1 MDNNINI
8 IKRYIEKKDYINL
21 EEILSNFII
30 PLNEILNKNFD
41 IICFAIKN
49 GCEDSF
55 IKNIYKWYNINQLD
69 YCYFLNNRFI
79 SPLLYSFIYKK
90 YELIEFLT
98 NKGANINRKYNNMSL
113 LKYLINNEYFN
124 EENISILVK
133 NKYKFSRHD
142 FEILFQK
149 EFNLIILTFEQITLF
164 NEEIKNDYNNNNN
177 MEKKKRRRF
186 EKEKEKEKIIMQE
199 INIPFMW
206 YIKLFKENK
215 FREITLI
222 LKYERSKEKF
232 NGIKFFDHQFK
243 YLNKNRENDIEFHF
257 LHEII
262 EKNIEIPNFKNGN
275 YDDVNK
281 DIQIRNKFEQILNR
295 KRKLY
300 KRILLNKKN
309 EEIEEFKNNN
319 KFFLLYLQKKNYN

>member
-1 MDNNINI
+1 
-8 IKRYIEKKDYINL
+8 
-21 EEILSNFII
+21 
-30 PLNEILNKNFD
+30 
-41 IICFAIKN
+41 
-49 GCEDSF
+49 
-55 IKNIYKWYNINQLD
+55 
-69 YCYFLNNRFI
+69 
-79 SPLLYSFIYKK
+79 
-90 YELIEFLT
+90 
-98 NKGANINRKYNNMSL
+98 
-113 LKYLINNEYFN
+113 
-124 EENISILVK
+124 
-133 NKYKFSRHD
+133 
-142 FEILFQK
+142 
-149 EFNLIILTFEQITLF
+149 
-164 NEEIKNDYNNNNN
+164 
-177 MEKKKRRRF
+177 
-186 EKEKEKEKIIMQE
+186 MQE

-243 YLNKNRENDIEFHF
+243 YLNKNSENDIEFHF

-319 KFFLLYLQKKNYN
+319 KFFLLYLQKKKL

>member
-21 EEILSNFII
+21 EDILSNFII

-55 IKNIYKWYNINQLD
+55 IKIIYKWYNINQLD

-149 EFNLIILTFEQITLF
+149 E
-164 NEEIKNDYNNNNN
+164 
-177 MEKKKRRRF
+177 RRF

-215 FREITLI
+215 FREITLL
-222 LKYERSKEKF
+222 LKYESSKEKF

-243 YLNKNRENDIEFHF
+243 YLNKNSENDIEFHF

-262 EKNIEIPNFKNGN
+262 EKNIEIPNYKNGN

-319 KFFLLYLQKKNYN
+319 KFFLLYLQKKKL

>member
-1 MDNNINI
+1 
-8 IKRYIEKKDYINL
+8 
-21 EEILSNFII
+21 
-30 PLNEILNKNFD
+30 
-41 IICFAIKN
+41 
-49 GCEDSF
+49 
-55 IKNIYKWYNINQLD
+55 
-69 YCYFLNNRFI
+69 
-79 SPLLYSFIYKK
+79 
-90 YELIEFLT
+90 
-98 NKGANINRKYNNMSL
+98 MSL

-164 NEEIKNDYNNNNN
+164 NEEIKNNYNKNNN

-215 FREITLI
+215 FREITLL

-232 NGIKFFDHQFK
+232 NGIKFFDNQFK
-243 YLNKNRENDIEFHF
+243 YLNKNCENDTEFHF
-257 LHEII
+257 LHEIT
-262 EKNIEIPNFKNGN
+262 EKNIEIPNYKNGN
-275 YDDVNK
+275 YEDPKSYAD
-281 DIQIRNKFEQILNR
+281 
-295 KRKLY
+295 
-300 KRILLNKKN
+300 
-309 EEIEEFKNNN
+309 
-319 KFFLLYLQKKNYN
+319 